1 MPENPCNCSC
11 VVLSRDPVV
20 VTSLTYLLSVI
31 LKCDVSAVTD
41 PRDFVVGGGRN
52 ASLDVLFV
60 YVDPSDQSA
69 IDLVRAMR
77 DLELSTIVIAL
88 LKDLPD
94 MGARMYEAGA
104 DDVVHWPAD
113 LKEIA
118 LRLRHHMRESWSPG
132 AEIDLAADWEAEAYI
147 TGRAGLTTA
156 EAQILRVLMA
166 KDGQIV
172 SRDELSMAVD
182 ARPWR
187 HGDRKFDV
195 HMAKIRQ
202 KLSEAF
208 GENVTVFT
216 LRSRGYRLTT
226 TGSMLFASLPE

>member
-77 DLELSTIVIAL
+77 DLELSTNVIA
-88 LKDLPD
+88 
-94 MGARMYEAGA
+94 
-104 DDVVHWPAD
+104 
-113 LKEIA
+113 
-118 LRLRHHMRESWSPG
+118 
-132 AEIDLAADWEAEAYI
+132 
-147 TGRAGLTTA
+147 
-156 EAQILRVLMA
+156 
-166 KDGQIV
+166 
-172 SRDELSMAVD
+172 
-182 ARPWR
+182 
-187 HGDRKFDV
+187 
-195 HMAKIRQ
+195 
-202 KLSEAF
+202 
-208 GENVTVFT
+208 
-216 LRSRGYRLTT
+216 
-226 TGSMLFASLPE
+226 